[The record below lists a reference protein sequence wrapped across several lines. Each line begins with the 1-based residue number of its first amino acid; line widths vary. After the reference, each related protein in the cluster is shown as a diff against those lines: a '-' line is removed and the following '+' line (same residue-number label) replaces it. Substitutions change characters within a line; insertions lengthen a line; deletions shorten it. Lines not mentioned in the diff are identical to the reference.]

1 MLNAIVPTN
10 TDRCRREVY
19 TKRMHSPVSSFH
31 LPFDMIL
38 VLLSLH
44 EACSLRLCADF
55 TLTHMAENNIYT
67 ILKWTHV
74 RWTYDSICWKKWK
87 EKYCRITFAI
97 EIQLCFF
104 FHFFHWNF
112 SNRAVRSKF
121 TVKLT
126 CYRCKKNDTLQ
137 FVYRIRLNGFY
148 IWRKKNMPKI
158 VSECEE
164 CVLKVAR
171 TGIKSIFH
179 VKLKIMETWWTRDFI
194 YQQSFN
200 FPEKMQGDENVKRFL
215 FVLFLILW
223 AARAI
228 ITVTQ

>member
-1 MLNAIVPTN
+1 MGFGSALWKNLLNFRTVFQFARILLFLVEFFWNRKIASWRYSPCVYSYLIYMLNAIVPTN

-104 FHFFHWNF
+104 FSFF
-112 SNRAVRSKF
+112 SL
-121 TVKLT
+121 KL
-126 CYRCKKNDTLQ
+126 L
-137 FVYRIRLNGFY
+137 
-148 IWRKKNMPKI
+148 
-158 VSECEE
+158 E
-164 CVLKVAR
+164 
-171 TGIKSIFH
+171 
-179 VKLKIMETWWTRDFI
+179 
-194 YQQSFN
+194 
-200 FPEKMQGDENVKRFL
+200 
-215 FVLFLILW
+215 
-223 AARAI
+223 
-228 ITVTQ
+228 